1 MAEQEKI
8 VETQSDEQTKEALKE
23 DNSAEQ
29 EKLVAQIKA
38 LEADNEQ
45 LKKERDEANAMARE
59 ATAEIEDEVLEFDR
73 IFNGEADK

>member
-8 VETQSDEQTKEALKE
+8 VETQNDEQTKEALKE

-45 LKKERDEANAMARE
+45 LKKERDEANALARE
-59 ATAEIEDEVLEFDR
+59 AIAETEDEVLEFDR

>member
-23 DNSAEQ
+23 NNSAEQ

-59 ATAEIEDEVLEFDR
+59 ATVEKEDEVLEFDR
-73 IFNGEADK
+73 IFNGEKDK